1 MVDAEV
7 REVRELARGDRVD
20 PGDKDQ
26 AVRPER
32 RRSPR
37 RERLEREVRHLPVDG
52 ARTLRLIPRRVR
64 AAADAADRLRPRRW
78 TT

>member
-37 RERLEREVRHLPVDG
+37 RELEQEVRRLPVDG

-78 TT
+78 TR